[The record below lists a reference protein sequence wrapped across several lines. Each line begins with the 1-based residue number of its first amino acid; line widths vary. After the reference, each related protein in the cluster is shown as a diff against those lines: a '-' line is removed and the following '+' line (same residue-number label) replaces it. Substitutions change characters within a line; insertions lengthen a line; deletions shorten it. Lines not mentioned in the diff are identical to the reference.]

1 MAEPSDPSQQVSR
14 QGRVFCEVDNGLE
27 CNVEGLNRDFMAE
40 RVERSGERSHWL
52 WNTALDVEAKFF
64 ADFPAENAVFRSGI
78 HFGGSIDDSISK
90 AEYRRDCDAI
100 SPVRVN
106 ERHVK
111 AELRGHSQTPING
124 GASAGEM

>member
-52 WNTALDVEAKFF
+52 WNTALDVEAKFSPISRLKTQYS
-64 ADFPAENAVFRSGI
+64 DPGSTLAEVLTILSPKLSTVGIVMPSALSG
-78 HFGGSIDDSISK
+78 
-90 AEYRRDCDAI
+90 
-100 SPVRVN
+100 
-106 ERHVK
+106 
-111 AELRGHSQTPING
+111 
-124 GASAGEM
+124 